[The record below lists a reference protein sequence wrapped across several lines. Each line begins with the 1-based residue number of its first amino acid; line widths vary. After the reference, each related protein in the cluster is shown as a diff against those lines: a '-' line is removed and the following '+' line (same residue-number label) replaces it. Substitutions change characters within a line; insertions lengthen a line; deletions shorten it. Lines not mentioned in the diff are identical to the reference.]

1 MIDFE
6 WAMHEHTAELFKKGL
21 AELEIAVRE
30 VTPAGDTDAHS
41 DDAVFALLER
51 AGLMLDQQVRIAE
64 MGDRTCLVGS
74 SDAETLAQAIVR
86 FAHEADAGGVLVDMA
101 ISPAQITEVRGVN
114 GSIIVLADDQ
124 GARQLQPDSH
134 LIATALA
141 RATATST

>member
-21 AELEIAVRE
+21 AELDIAVRE
-30 VTPAGDTDAHS
+30 VTPDEADAHS

-64 MGDRTCLVGS
+64 LGDRTRLIGS
-74 SDAETLAQAIVR
+74 SDADTLAQALVR
-86 FAHEADAGGVLVDMA
+86 FAHEHDAGGVLIDMA
-101 ISPAQITEVRGVN
+101 ITPAQITELRGVN

-124 GARQLQPDSH
+124 GARQLQPESH

-141 RATATST
+141 RATASST